1 MIRVF
6 VLSGL
11 IALGASSMAWSQASQ
26 QAPPAPDPSNFTGK
40 VTSQP
45 ISDFRTLRLMFE
57 PGARTNWHSHAGGQV
72 IIVEKGTLRVQER
85 GGSGKELTPNQTY
98 YAAPNVVHWHG
109 ALPSGPLTQV
119 TISYGMTNW
128 LDKVSDSQYQSA
140 ARK

>member
-1 MIRVF
+1 MIRLF

-11 IALGASSMAWSQASQ
+11 IAVGASSMAWSQAAQ
-26 QAPPAPDPSNFTGK
+26 QAPAAPDPSNFTGK

-45 ISDFRTLRLMFE
+45 ISDIRTLRLTFD
-57 PGARTNWHSHAGGQV
+57 PAARTNWHSHAGGQV

-85 GGSGKELTPNQTY
+85 GGTGKEFAPHQTY
-98 YAAPNVVHWHG
+98 YAAPDVVHWHG
-109 ALPSGPLTQV
+109 ALPSAPLTQV
-119 TISYGMTNW
+119 TISYGMTKW